1 MADDAGIDALA
12 DKLTRRTRNV
22 PPPRHAPPPRSPA
35 LPAAPAAAPTAA
47 PPGPPAAAEPDPQA
61 QVPTPAAPSPDVS
74 TATPTLGPAPTAES
88 GTRAVGPPPDSVPSH
103 READTPDAPDP
114 RATSRAGRPRSQASP
129 APARERVPLAGG
141 ETHLTLRVPKALDD
155 ELVDRIYSLR
165 RERGLRSTKT
175 ELVKMFLWGLRDE
188 SDEELERKVR
198 AYRRAV
204 EDSTTAD

>member
-12 DKLTRRTRNV
+12 DKLTRRTRSV

-35 LPAAPAAAPTAA
+35 LPPAPAAAPPE
-47 PPGPPAAAEPDPQA
+47 PPEPPAAAEPDLQA
-61 QVPTPAAPSPDVS
+61 LLPPPAAPSPGVS
-74 TATPTLGPAPTAES
+74 TGAPAPTAES

-103 READTPDAPDP
+103 REMDTPDAPDP

-188 SDEELERKVR
+188 SDEVLERKVR

>member
-12 DKLTRRTRNV
+12 DKLTRRTRSV
-22 PPPRHAPPPRSPA
+22 PPPRHAPPPSPTT
-35 LPAAPAAAPTAA
+35 PAEAPTAA
-47 PPGPPAAAEPDPQA
+47 PPEPPAASEPDPQRA
-61 QVPTPAAPSPDVS
+61 TPHAGHLAPVPHVAAPDS
-74 TATPTLGPAPTAES
+74 TPGSTRELGPQVS
-88 GTRAVGPPPDSVPSH
+88 SPPPAGLPK
-103 READTPDAPDP
+103 RDTPVVPAPP
-114 RATSRAGRPRSQASP
+114 AGSRPGPARSQASP

-188 SDEELERKVR
+188 SDDELERR
-198 AYRRAV
+198 IRDYRRAV
-204 EDSTTAD
+204 EDSTTVG